1 VRDRIPTLSDVKEL
15 VNNGLFI
22 EAQARELFDGWL
34 DGRLKKLEGRQT
46 FWGIVTVL
54 GALSGGILGKLFP

>member
-1 VRDRIPTLSDVKEL
+1 MRDRTPTLSDVKEL
-15 VNNGLFI
+15 VKDGLQV

-34 DGRLKKLEGRQT
+34 DTRLKKLEARQT
-46 FWGIVTVL
+46 FWGVVTVL

>member
-1 VRDRIPTLSDVKEL
+1 MRDRTPTLSDVKEL
-15 VNNGLFI
+15 INNGLGV

-34 DGRLKKLEGRQT
+34 DTRLKKLEARQT

-54 GALSGGILGKLFP
+54 GALSGGVLGKLFP